1 MEQKFLGA
9 STEKGTQLRNR
20 NVVFV
25 VDDDPGM
32 LKGIKRLLREH
43 GYDSIL
49 FASAEAFQ
57 NYPDFDAAC
66 CVILDINLNKES
78 GIDVRHRLN
87 AAGIS
92 LPVIYIT
99 GNDNAAVRA
108 AAVESG
114 CVAYLTKPFTTRSLI
129 EPLEKVSA
137 GLA

>member
-1 MEQKFLGA
+1 
-9 STEKGTQLRNR
+9 
-20 NVVFV
+20 
-25 VDDDPGM
+25 M

-57 NYPDFDAAC
+57 NYPDFEAAC
-66 CVILDINLNKES
+66 CVILDINLNHES

-99 GNDNAAVRA
+99 ANDNPAVRS

-114 CVAYLTKPFTTRSLI
+114 CVAYLTKPFTARSLM

-137 GLA
+137 GQA

>member
-1 MEQKFLGA
+1 MKMR
-9 STEKGTQLRNR
+9 SLRNG
-20 NVVFV
+20 NVVLV

-57 NYPDFDAAC
+57 SYPDFEAAC
-66 CVILDINLNKES
+66 CVILDINLNQES
-78 GIDVRHRLN
+78 GIDVKRRLN

-99 GNDNAAVRA
+99 ANDNPASRS

-114 CVAYLTKPFTTRSLI
+114 CVAYLTKPFTARSLI

-137 GLA
+137 GLV